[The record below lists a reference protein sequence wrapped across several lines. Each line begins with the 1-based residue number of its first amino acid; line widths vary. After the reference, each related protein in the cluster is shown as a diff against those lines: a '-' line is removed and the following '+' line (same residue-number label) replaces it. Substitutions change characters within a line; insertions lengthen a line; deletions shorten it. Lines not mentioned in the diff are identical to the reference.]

1 MLVETALTKGKR
13 QLQKLILRS
22 AGVVLLVFVLLSA
35 GAVVALRWA
44 APPTTAFMLLDSSGR
59 EPLEYRWVNAAQI
72 SASLP
77 YAVVAAEDQ
86 KFPEHFG
93 FDLDSIRDAVDEY
106 GDGDGLRGAST
117 ITQQVAK
124 NLFLWSGRSF
134 VRKGLEAYFTL
145 LLEVF
150 LPKDRILE
158 IYLNVAEFGPGIY
171 GVEAAGDAYFGKAA
185 ARVSDAEAALLA
197 AALPQPRK
205 SSISQPSEY
214 LRERQRWILTQMY
227 RLERDGALASLEMA
241 AAR

>member
-1 MLVETALTKGKR
+1 MTLRKRKR
-13 QLQKLILRS
+13 QSLRLILR
-22 AGVVLLVFVLLSA
+22 GVGAVLLAFVLVSA
-35 GAVVALRWA
+35 GAVAALRWV

-59 EPLEYRWVNAAQI
+59 RPLEHRWVNAGQM
-72 SASLP
+72 SVNLP

-93 FDLDSIRDAVDEY
+93 FDVESIRAALDAH
-106 GDGDGLRGAST
+106 GDGERLRGAST

-134 VRKGLEAYFTL
+134 ARKGLEAYFTV
-145 LLEVF
+145 LLEVL

-171 GVEAAGDAYFGKAA
+171 GVEAASDVYFAKPA
-185 ARVSDAEAALLA
+185 ARISDAEAALLA
-197 AALPQPRK
+197 AALPAPR
-205 SSISQPSEY
+205 SSSVSRPSGY
-214 LRERQRWILTQMY
+214 LRERQRWILTQMR

-241 AAR
+241 ARR